1 MKRLELEIEQGVL
14 GDLQFEGEWT
24 QEEARLTKDFIR
36 KLEAKFSIISDQKKE
51 LGDTLKQFRELFPDD
66 DKFGDFHK
74 RFAEMFKFGRGFGED
89 GKDGNEEVN
98 AGETRAGKVEDAE
111 GSGGQ
116 GDVEGSGRKSRC
128 GQKIKKP
135 ILYSPAST
143 QWAQFAGNCLS
154 PEREAGSD
162 QYCLAQCY
170 LKDQCILMFSLV
182 LVFCYSFGKAR
193 EHVSDW
199 EHMRLGIDNVSG
211 KLESIYLSQDTKWL
225 QANEFEYINGRPVA
239 YA

>member
-1 MKRLELEIEQGVL
+1 MTDRMVMWSAAAAVKMGVKGSGGNGRGCGHASICDGATRLELEIEQGVL
-14 GDLQFEGEWT
+14 GDLELQGEWT
-24 QEEARLTKDFIR
+24 QEEAR
-36 KLEAKFSIISDQKKE
+36 SIEGSLNVEEPHYDLSRPSFELAPDQEKKE

-116 GDVEGSGRKSRC
+116 GDVEGSGRKSR
-128 GQKIKKP
+128 
-135 ILYSPAST
+135 
-143 QWAQFAGNCLS
+143 
-154 PEREAGSD
+154 
-162 QYCLAQCY
+162 
-170 LKDQCILMFSLV
+170 
-182 LVFCYSFGKAR
+182 KAR